1 MPTNKTI
8 ASHLAIV
15 LADSYVL
22 YTKTQN
28 FHWNV
33 TGISFHSL
41 HNMFEEQYTDLAAA
55 IDEIAERIR
64 TAGEKAPG
72 TLARYLATSEI
83 KEGDENSSATEMVKE
98 LAQDNLKMAE
108 KLTDIMHKCNE
119 LGDEATGDLILSRVE
134 KHEKNAWMLNS
145 SL

>member
-1 MPTNKTI
+1 MAINKAI
-8 ASHLAIV
+8 APHLETV
-15 LADSYVL
+15 LANSYVL

-33 TGISFHSL
+33 TGSSFHSL
-41 HNMFEEQYTDLAAA
+41 HKMFEEQYTDLATA

-64 TAGEKAPG
+64 TAGAKAPG
-72 TLARYLATSEI
+72 CLAKYLAIADI
-83 KEGDENSSATEMVKE
+83 KEGDENSTAKEMVQI
-98 LAQDNLKMAE
+98 LAEDNMAMAE

-119 LGDEATGDLILSRVE
+119 LGDEATSDLILKRIE
-134 KHEKNAWMLNS
+134 KHEKNSWMLNS

>member
-1 MPTNKTI
+1 MATNKTI

-64 TAGEKAPG
+64 TSGEKAPG
-72 TLARYLATSEI
+72 TLAKYLATSDI
-83 KEGDENSSATEMVKE
+83 KEGDENSTADEMVKT
-98 LAQDNLKMAE
+98 LAEDNLQMAE
-108 KLTDIMHKCNE
+108 KLTAIMHACND
-119 LGDEATGDLILSRVE
+119 LGDEVTGDLVLSRIE